1 MSSPEAPEYINIEV
15 LEARNVTG
23 LKNPNIRLKM
33 GSQKFQAPAL
43 DTKNEIL
50 KWEAKTKFTLE
61 KKTEKIEI
69 KIGIYDKDSKIS
81 SAKLVIKNEKKPIK
95 DKWFT
100 LTGKSGGQNTEV
112 RIRYSVGTPLKTRPS
127 SRSLSTAGD
136 YTESS
141 SGRSSRRNS
150 VRLSQSED
158 WENDS
163 DASSARDP
171 DDLFEGSDEDM
182 SGTVKKKKKKPFKF
196 ITKPFK
202 SIDEKVNPVTIGKLY
217 VSILSATFDSEFSVD
232 TGKKMVCECVFEKQ
246 DITTAPQPAKQIT
259 KWQENFVFTVKDLKS
274 KFEFNAQ
281 YVIEG
286 KEKMEL
292 IAVCKMKLEEIEP
305 NVFVKKTFDLLQ
317 KKDKKRIAGLN
328 LKFKYEPYEAI
339 EEDDEQSEV
348 DFENQSP
355 IGRLTVDIADARNL
369 CSTRKNNP
377 PNPFVIARI
386 DGQQFQTA
394 HADSSADPTFDE
406 RFKYKIYNQDAK
418 LRLTVWNKTK
428 KSNDFMGIVLIPL
441 SQISAGKKFDK
452 YIPLQKLKMKN
463 EVTGDI
469 RVIASYKAR
478 DKKASPS
485 RRSSKNNSS
494 KEDDERSENESFSER
509 SMDMSMSQDLDDVPS
524 FRKPIRGEL
533 KVEITEAKGL
543 FKKERD
549 YFCKMAFD
557 SDKNTTET
565 IEGTTAPKWNKSY
578 TLDVGDLQKS
588 KIHVGIYTISKKKNA
603 YVGKVSLPLSFLA
616 DRAHVDKWY
625 NVKVKTSN
633 WEKSDEVKKGD
644 FAPQLRLRLDFEER
658 LPEAFSPET
667 EMSDNPPASLTYKII
682 LIGDSA
688 VGKSN
693 LFLRFSENKFVK
705 TLPNTVQSE
714 NTMKTYEVDGRII
727 RVVLYDTAGQ
737 ERFKSMTRTYYRNA
751 HGVFLVYDIT
761 SKRTFSKMSDWL
773 HDVRNN
779 CENEDLVVSLIGNKC
794 DLDDQRQVS
803 TEEGK
808 NFAVKNEIAFLET
821 SAKDKTN
828 VNKAFQMV
836 MNDIY
841 QSSKEKGFGLLAK
854 DEKDGEKITLD
865 SQVIQPD
872 DTGKTKNRRCCV
884 IS

>member
-1 MSSPEAPEYINIEV
+1 
-15 LEARNVTG
+15 
-23 LKNPNIRLKM
+23 M

-469 RVIASYKAR
+469 HVIASYKAR

>member
-1 MSSPEAPEYINIEV
+1 
-15 LEARNVTG
+15 
-23 LKNPNIRLKM
+23 M

-61 KKTEKIEI
+61 KKIEKIEI

-100 LTGKSGGQNTEV
+100 LTGKSGGQNAEV

-127 SRSLSTAGD
+127 SRSLSTTGD

-163 DASSARDP
+163 DASSARGDP

-406 RFKYKIYNQDAK
+406 RFK
-418 LRLTVWNKTK
+418 
-428 KSNDFMGIVLIPL
+428 
-441 SQISAGKKFDK
+441 
-452 YIPLQKLKMKN
+452 
-463 EVTGDI
+463 
-469 RVIASYKAR
+469 
-478 DKKASPS
+478 
-485 RRSSKNNSS
+485 
-494 KEDDERSENESFSER
+494 
-509 SMDMSMSQDLDDVPS
+509 
-524 FRKPIRGEL
+524 
-533 KVEITEAKGL
+533 
-543 FKKERD
+543 
-549 YFCKMAFD
+549 
-557 SDKNTTET
+557 
-565 IEGTTAPKWNKSY
+565 
-578 TLDVGDLQKS
+578 
-588 KIHVGIYTISKKKNA
+588 
-603 YVGKVSLPLSFLA
+603 
-616 DRAHVDKWY
+616 
-625 NVKVKTSN
+625 
-633 WEKSDEVKKGD
+633 
-644 FAPQLRLRLDFEER
+644 
-658 LPEAFSPET
+658 
-667 EMSDNPPASLTYKII
+667 
-682 LIGDSA
+682 
-688 VGKSN
+688 
-693 LFLRFSENKFVK
+693 
-705 TLPNTVQSE
+705 
-714 NTMKTYEVDGRII
+714 
-727 RVVLYDTAGQ
+727 
-737 ERFKSMTRTYYRNA
+737 
-751 HGVFLVYDIT
+751 
-761 SKRTFSKMSDWL
+761 
-773 HDVRNN
+773 
-779 CENEDLVVSLIGNKC
+779 
-794 DLDDQRQVS
+794 
-803 TEEGK
+803 
-808 NFAVKNEIAFLET
+808 
-821 SAKDKTN
+821 
-828 VNKAFQMV
+828 
-836 MNDIY
+836 
-841 QSSKEKGFGLLAK
+841 
-854 DEKDGEKITLD
+854 
-865 SQVIQPD
+865 
-872 DTGKTKNRRCCV
+872 
-884 IS
+884 